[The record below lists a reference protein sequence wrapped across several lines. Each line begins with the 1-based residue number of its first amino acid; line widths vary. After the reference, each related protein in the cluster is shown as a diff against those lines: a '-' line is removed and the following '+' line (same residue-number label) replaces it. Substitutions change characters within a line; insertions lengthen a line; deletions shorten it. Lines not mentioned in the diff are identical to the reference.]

1 MRNIQQ
7 NIIVRFSH
15 YSLRLEFL
23 SCSSTGI
30 LILLAVS
37 VVSAENI
44 YTENPDTYLVKL
56 KVLQSCEH
64 MLRLPGKYKS
74 DLPIISC
81 VVKQK
86 FPDWKTV
93 HMPYLSPTLMY
104 SSGIGRYPVLDSMI
118 NTGFTETFS
127 SRMHTLQSKQP

>member
-37 VVSAENI
+37 VVSAGNI

-86 FPDWKTV
+86 PQSLISRLENSPHALFVAYPNVLVGHW
-93 HMPYLSPTLMY
+93 PLSG
-104 SSGIGRYPVLDSMI
+104 SGQHDQYRIYG
-118 NTGFTETFS
+118 NFF
-127 SRMHTLQSKQP
+127 